1 MKFAATFAALCVIA
15 IATVHALP
23 AVKRC
28 DTPFDKCVAEN
39 GGAHFPYPGPGDCHN
54 VGSCECM
61 PDGSVACIC

>member
-54 VGSCECM
+54 
-61 PDGSVACIC
+61 